1 VRVSVKCSAMSA
13 VLSTFTDM
21 MLESLELNDVVLA
34 NPRAGSFPGMLNQ
47 KSNDADTN
55 EFDSI

>member
-1 VRVSVKCSAMSA
+1 MSA